1 VAAKRRKPGPRKV
14 GRVKGEVREFNRK
27 IGARVRRLAQKR
39 GATTT
44 SLARAVGVSQAQI
57 SRLENGLQGFRSE
70 VLYKIARALGVN
82 PRELLP

>member
-1 VAAKRRKPGPRKV
+1 MAAKRRKPGPRKV

-27 IGARVRRLAQKR
+27 IGAKVRQLAQKR

-44 SLARAVGVSQAQI
+44 SLAKAIGVSQAQI

-70 VLYKIARALGVN
+70 VLLKLALALGVK
-82 PRELLP
+82 PRDLLP